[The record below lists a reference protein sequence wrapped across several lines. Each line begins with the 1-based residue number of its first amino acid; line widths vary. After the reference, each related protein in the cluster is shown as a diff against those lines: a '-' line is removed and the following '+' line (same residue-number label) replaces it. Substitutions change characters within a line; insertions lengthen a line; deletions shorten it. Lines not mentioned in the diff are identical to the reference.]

1 MNVYLR
7 GHLEIEAVLDKDGVT
22 LPSGTKIVWDP
33 DSPPNQLPLASRN
46 FLSRFEKEGV
56 FYRDRFLVDQRMS
69 PSGAAALL
77 LGRTAGPRDW
87 VPIVQTQALLS
98 SSSATLDD
106 VVKSKGFFSDGAP
119 SKLAR
124 EKIHVVILE
133 ESKGWGYRRLFS
145 EYLAGAKK

>member
-1 MNVYLR
+1 
-7 GHLEIEAVLDKDGVT
+7 
-22 LPSGTKIVWDP
+22 
-33 DSPPNQLPLASRN
+33 
-46 FLSRFEKEGV
+46 
-56 FYRDRFLVDQRMS
+56 
-69 PSGAAALL
+69 
-77 LGRTAGPRDW
+77 
-87 VPIVQTQALLS
+87 
-98 SSSATLDD
+98 LDD